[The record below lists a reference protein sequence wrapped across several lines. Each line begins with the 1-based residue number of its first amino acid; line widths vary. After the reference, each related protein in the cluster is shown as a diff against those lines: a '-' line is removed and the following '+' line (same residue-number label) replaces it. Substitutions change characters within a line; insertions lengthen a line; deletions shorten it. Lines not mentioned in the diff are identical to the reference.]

1 MGRQGVLLHRGFS
14 FVLAIAFLLLGAGAR
29 AQGAAERKEFS
40 IPPQSL
46 ASALIE
52 YSKQANVQ
60 VLTSGANLESAKS
73 PGVSGKLTA
82 AAALN
87 KLLEGT
93 AFAPEFTDAATV
105 VVKPGA
111 AKPAATKTNE
121 PQARSNPAPAPQEP
135 PKELEKVT
143 VTGSHIPR
151 AQVEGPAPI
160 TIVSARDIAERG
172 FATVA
177 DIMTS
182 LSQNL
187 GDLDNNQI
195 TNGFSNGA
203 QAVDL
208 RGLGP
213 NHTLILVNGRRI
225 ADYPQSYNG
234 SSNFTDITNIP
245 ASLIDRV
252 EILSG
257 SASAVYGSDA
267 ISGVINF
274 IMKKKADGTTLEFRL
289 GDTQHGGAASQRFT
303 LTSGW
308 SNDKFDSVFG
318 VEIYNQDPLW
328 AYQRSYLASR
338 TNDPRYGTSPTRV
351 AAPTFVIMDE
361 DENYIDPGQAT
372 CDKLSYLNQGTVQ
385 YLTRRS
391 YGKYCGSL
399 EDVRYGTMQN
409 ARRAANFYGSATY
422 HFNDH
427 LDFFADLQY
436 STSHQE
442 TYNTQL
448 KWQNSYPLN
457 GDSSPTPFYNTATGQ
472 VEQWQRQYFTYEEN
486 GGLKRAMIRNINNTL
501 ALNTGLKGTFGEA
514 WNYEAMFS
522 HAQNQLEAK
531 WPALVSAKA
540 QMLYLGPSLG
550 VDEDSGYQMYYA
562 PRERLYTPL
571 TPAQFASITQDSVD
585 RDTSRAENYSFSINN
600 TELFQLP
607 AGPVGFAAVAEYGNQ
622 YFGLKP
628 DPLSL
633 DGSYFGLHNT
643 VAVGSRSH
651 SGTGFEFR
659 VPVFAQLNLSAAGRY
674 DRYEYSQNSSSKFTY
689 ALGIEYRPIDS
700 LLLRGSYST
709 GFRAPDL
716 SYLYAGPSGSSS
728 SGADYYRCAKYQPD
742 VDLSDCDWGDVNFN
756 GRSNGSVDLKNETSK
771 SLTWGFVFSPLRGLD
786 ISTDYYIVKLS
797 NEVIYQSSDAI
808 LRTEAQCRLGQL
820 DINSGLCQNAI
831 SQVVRNPVGGPGA
844 ENITSVLVLPINAST
859 HRTSGVDF
867 KAHYLWETD
876 RLGSFDF
883 NLGLTYVV
891 TNRIQQFPGDPFV
904 NELSDYYTYVIPRS
918 KANYSVAWNYG
929 DFTTTLYGARL
940 GGIPNYDGDQRMG
953 PTMLYNATLNY
964 RYSKN
969 VGVGVTVDNLFDSK
983 PGRDNT
989 WTSYPYYAR
998 RWFSPLG
1005 RALFV
1010 DLSVK
1015 FGGNDG

>member
-1 MGRQGVLLHRGFS
+1 M
-14 FVLAIAFLLLGAGAR
+14 AALLLSVAAGAQ
-29 AQGAAERKEFS
+29 AQGPSGRVDFS

-52 YSKQANVQ
+52 FSRQANVQ

-73 PGVSGKLTA
+73 PGVNGKLA
-82 AAALN
+82 PAAALN

-93 AFAPEFTDAATV
+93 AFTPEFTDAGTV

-111 AKPAATKTNE
+111 AKPAAARAAE
-121 PQARSNPAPAPQEP
+121 PPTRNDPAPTAQEP

-143 VTGSHIPR
+143 VTGSRIPR
-151 AQVEGPAPI
+151 AQIEGPAPI
-160 TIVSARDIAERG
+160 TVVSARDIAQRG
-172 FATVA
+172 FTTVA

-195 TNGFSNGA
+195 TDGFSNGA

-213 NHTLILVNGRRI
+213 NHTLILINGRRI
-225 ADYPQSYNG
+225 ADYPQSYGG

-245 ASLIDRV
+245 ASMIDRV
-252 EILSG
+252 EVLTG

-274 IMKKKADGTTLEFRL
+274 IMKKKADGTTLDYRM

-308 SNDKFDSVFG
+308 SNDKFDSMFG

-328 AYQRSYLASR
+328 AYQRSYLSSR
-338 TNDPRYGTSPTRV
+338 TYDPRYATSPTRV

-361 DENYIDPGQAT
+361 DEDYIDPGQAT

-385 YLTRRS
+385 YLYRRS
-391 YGKYCGSL
+391 YGYYCGSL
-399 EDVRYGTMQN
+399 ADVGYGTMQN

-422 HFNDH
+422 HFNEH
-427 LDFFADLQY
+427 MDFFADVQY

-448 KWQNSYPLN
+448 KWENCYPVD
-457 GDSSPTPFYNTATGQ
+457 GDSSPTPFYNTATGE

-486 GGLKRAMIRNINNTL
+486 GGLKRAMIRNIDNTL
-501 ALNTGLKGTFGEA
+501 SLNTGIKGTFGDS
-514 WNYEAMFS
+514 WNYEALFS
-522 HAQNQLEAK
+522 HAQNDLEAK
-531 WPALVSAKA
+531 WPALVAAKA
-540 QMLYLGPSLG
+540 QAYYLGPSLG
-550 VDEDSGYQMYYA
+550 IDPDSGYEMYYA
-562 PRERLYTPL
+562 PYDRLYTPL
-571 TPAQFASITQDSVD
+571 TPAQFASITQDSID
-585 RDTSRAENYSFSINN
+585 HDKSRAENYSISVNN
-600 TELFQLP
+600 TELFSLP

-651 SGTGFEFR
+651 SGAGFEFS
-659 VPVFAQLNLSAAGRY
+659 VPVFSQLTLTAAGRY
-674 DRYEYSQNSSSKFTY
+674 DRYEYSSNTASKFTY
-689 ALGIEYRPIDS
+689 ALGVEYRPIDS

-716 SYLYAGPSGSSS
+716 AYLYAGPSGSSS
-728 SGADYYRCAKYQPD
+728 GGTDYYRCAKEES
-742 VDLSDCDWGDVNFN
+742 DLDLDDCDWGDVSFD
-756 GRSNGSVDLKNETSK
+756 GRSNGSIHLKNETSK
-771 SLTWGFVFSPLRGLD
+771 SLSYGFVFSPLRGLD
-786 ISTDYYIVKLS
+786 INADYYIIKLS
-797 NEVIYQSSDAI
+797 NEVTYQDSDQI
-808 LRTEAQCRLGQL
+808 LRWEAQCRLGQL
-820 DINSGLCQNAI
+820 DINSGLCQAAI
-831 SQVVRNPVGGPGA
+831 NQVFRNSAGD
-844 ENITSVLVLPINAST
+844 ITSVLVLPINAAT

-867 KAHYLWETD
+867 NIRYLWETD
-876 RLGSFDF
+876 RFGSFDF
-883 NLGLTYVV
+883 KLGGTYVV
-891 TNRIQQFPGDPFV
+891 TNRIQNYPGDPFV
-904 NELSDYYTYVIPRS
+904 NELSDYYDYVIPRS
-918 KANYSVAWNYG
+918 KANYSVTWNYG

-953 PTMLYNATLNY
+953 PTMLYNASFGYLWA
-964 RYSKN
+964 KN
-969 VGVGVTVDNLFDSK
+969 VNIGVTIDNLFDSK

-1015 FGGNDG
+1015 FGGSGG